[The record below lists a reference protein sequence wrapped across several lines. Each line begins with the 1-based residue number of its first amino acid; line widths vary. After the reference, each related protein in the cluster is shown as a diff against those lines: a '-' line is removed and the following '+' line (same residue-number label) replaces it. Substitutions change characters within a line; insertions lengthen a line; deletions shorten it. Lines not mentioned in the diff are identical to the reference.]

1 MLFHEVQYP
10 GVWVFAILGGV
21 GLVLPVLLIVLARVA
36 AKGDQPFAAPI
47 FRVAAVVGLLL
58 AGGIFLYSGK
68 MTTEVDGAGVRVT
81 FGWLPLYQRAVPA
94 DGITAA
100 EAVEY
105 DPHQY
110 GGWGIRGREG
120 DRVLSQSGTKAARL
134 TLKDGGRLLIGSDRA
149 EELAE
154 AVRKLGR

>member
-1 MLFHEVQYP
+1 MLFHEVQYA

-21 GLVLPVLLIVLARVA
+21 GLVLPVLFIVLARVA
-36 AKGDQPFAAPI
+36 AKGDQPIAAPVL
-47 FRVAAVVGLLL
+47 RVVAGIVFLL
-58 AGGIFLYSGK
+58 ASGIFLYAGK

-94 DGITAA
+94 DGITAV

-105 DPHQY
+105 DPAEF
-110 GGWGIRGREG
+110 GGSGIRGRG
-120 DRVLSQSGTKAARL
+120 KDRLLSQSGRKAARL
-134 TLKDGGRLLIGSDRA
+134 TLKDGGRLLVGSQRA

-154 AVRKLGR
+154 AVRKIGR